1 VFVPFAF
8 VVAVIVTTTWARIE
22 RRRSVHN
29 PARLVYLGSTAVLLV
44 VLAVEPVVGFVGY
57 VGAHA
62 AEYLLVVRWRIGRA
76 AERATVGD
84 RVGAVARRIGSDGT
98 IALYAAAVVA
108 LIVALRGFDGS
119 DVTGAPSRCRWVGC
133 TCSSTVSSGDPRRA
147 ANEATVPTKTSAD
160 DVTRRRRGLG
170 AALSAGPV
178 AR

>member
-1 VFVPFAF
+1 
-8 VVAVIVTTTWARIE
+8 
-22 RRRSVHN
+22 
-29 PARLVYLGSTAVLLV
+29 
-44 VLAVEPVVGFVGY
+44 VLAVEPVIGFVGY

-108 LIVALRGFDGS
+108 LIFGLRRFDGG
-119 DVTGAPSRCRWVGC
+119 DVAGAIALSLGGLHLLFDGFIWRSSR
-133 TCSSTVSSGDPRRA
+133 PA
-147 ANEATVPTKTSAD
+147 ANKAAAGTKTSAD
-160 DVTRRRRGLG
+160 DLRPRRRSAG
-170 AALSAGPV
+170 AAPGAVPV